1 MTRLYLPRRKTMDAN
16 LKKLIEER
24 VEELELQL
32 KNRTYMPG
40 TLKKIQK
47 SLDENL
53 KMLGRKRDEK

>member
-1 MTRLYLPRRKTMDAN
+1 MDAN